1 MRNFEFLE
9 FLNLGIEL
17 DSPNCFNKTN
27 KYTVYYQKTLRVY
40 LIHINEKSRDILL
53 QLGKDI
59 DFENKE
65 LSD

>member
-1 MRNFEFLE
+1 MRNFEFPE

-17 DSPNCFNKTN
+17 DSPNCFNKAN
-27 KYTVYYQKTLRVY
+27 KYTVCNQKTLRVY
-40 LIHINEKSRDILL
+40 LIYINEKSQDILF

-65 LSD
+65 LAD